1 MAEPMFSPLPENSV
15 YEEQKEEVVTE
26 VNVTDTNADSNAAET
41 TATTTAETT
50 QAETVAETTEAV
62 AETVTQAEIK
72 ETIREVEKIVEK
84 YPEMDE
90 YTGEIFQALLDGKE
104 DVLLN
109 YLLEKNR
116 DYKTMSDFDIVKAD
130 LLKKNPHYTPEI
142 IELKMER
149 QYGDL
154 VKINLDAIPE
164 DKPDEYLAAEAHN
177 LKVED
182 NLKLLKLDAF
192 DARNLLETGRKE
204 IKLPKITKEEVATQV
219 EMPTPEAIEAAK
231 KEWAEYVD
239 KGIPEVKEFNYKV
252 ENEDVSY
259 VVSDTER
266 NEIAAFLKTS
276 NGNEILQRLGWR
288 DKDGKQNISKIA
300 GDVLKLEKMQ
310 TLISNSFKK
319 GQAVGTKET
328 VSGIKNIDLKTG
340 SNTSVAEAPF
350 DIGKHGFSHLNPK

>member
-1 MAEPMFSPLPENSV
+1 MANESVFSPIPKDAVYVPEPPIETTPEVND
-15 YEEQKEEVVTE
+15 VVTPPVVE
-26 VNVTDTNADSNAAET
+26 PPAAEV
-41 TATTTAETT
+41 AIEPVVEAPAVETPP
-50 QAETVAETTEAV
+50 TVA
-62 AETVTQAEIK
+62 

-90 YTGEIFQALLDGKE
+90 FQQTILEYILEGKTKE
-104 DVLLN
+104 LGQFIA
-109 YLLEKNR
+109 ESQR
-116 DYKTMSDFDIVKAD
+116 DYATMSDFDIVKAD

-154 VKINLDAIPE
+154 VKINLGAIPE

-204 IKLPKITKEEVATQV
+204 IKLPKITKEEVTTQV
-219 EMPTPEAIEAAK
+219 EAPTPEAVEAAK

-259 VVSDTER
+259 VVSDSER
-266 NEIAAFLKTS
+266 NELAAFLKTA
-276 NGNEILQRLGWR
+276 NGNEILQRLGWM

-340 SNTSVAEAPF
+340 SNMSVAEAPF
-350 DIGKHGFSHLNPK
+350 DIGKHGFGHLNPK

>member
-1 MAEPMFSPLPENSV
+1 MANESAFSPIPKDAVYVPEPPIETPV
-15 YEEQKEEVVTE
+15 E
-26 VNVTDTNADSNAAET
+26 VNAEVTPPVVEPPAAEVPIEPVVE
-41 TATTTAETT
+41 APIVETPP
-50 QAETVAETTEAV
+50 TVA
-62 AETVTQAEIK
+62 

-116 DYKTMSDFDIVKAD
+116 DYKTMSDFDLVKAD

-142 IELKMER
+142 VELKMER

-154 VKINLDAIPE
+154 VKIDLSKIDAE
-164 DKPDEYLAAEAHN
+164 DKPDEYLAAETHN
-177 LKVED
+177 RKVED

-204 IKLPKITKEEVATQV
+204 IKLPKITKEEVTTQA
-219 EMPTPEAIEAAK
+219 EIPTPEAVEAAK

-239 KGIPEVKEFNYKV
+239 KGIPEVKEFNYKI
-252 ENEDVSY
+252 EDEDVSY

-266 NEIAAFLKTS
+266 SEIAAFLKTA
-276 NGNEILQRLGWR
+276 NGNEILQRLGWM